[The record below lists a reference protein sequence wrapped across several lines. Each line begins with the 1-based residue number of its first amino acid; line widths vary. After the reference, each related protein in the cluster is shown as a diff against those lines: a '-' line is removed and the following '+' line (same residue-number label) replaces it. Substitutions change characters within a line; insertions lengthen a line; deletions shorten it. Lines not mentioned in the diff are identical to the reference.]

1 MVGYLVMIKIIKINS
16 IIKKNF
22 FEKIKKL
29 FIKNLKI
36 FQNNKNFTKKVSS
49 IVLSNKE
56 FNKIFCI
63 GYNKTGTTSMQKV
76 LRLYGYNLPNQQE
89 QERQL
94 SKPVFENNYTELIE
108 FCKEYDAFQDM
119 PFSQGLTYVAA
130 DALFPNSKFILTERD
145 SNDWFNSMT
154 TFHKKIFKIDDISKL
169 TEKDILQK
177 FTYLYPGYAHANIS
191 RLLAEFDGDQKV
203 IRWDKLYD
211 KKTYIEMYESRN
223 IEIKRFFTNSP
234 HKLLVIDISK
244 ESDTSRICEFLNIPL
259 SHSIKMPQENKT

>member
-1 MVGYLVMIKIIKINS
+1 
-16 IIKKNF
+16 
-22 FEKIKKL
+22 
-29 FIKNLKI
+29 
-36 FQNNKNFTKKVSS
+36 
-49 IVLSNKE
+49 
-56 FNKIFCI
+56 
-63 GYNKTGTTSMQKV
+63 MQKV

-154 TFHKKIFKIDDISKL
+154 SFHKKIFGIDDISQL
-169 TEKDILQK
+169 TENDILHK
-177 FTYLYPGYAHANIS
+177 FTYLYPGYSHAHIS
-191 RLLAEFDGDQKV
+191 RLLTEFDGDQKV

-234 HKLLVIDISK
+234 HKLLVIDITK

-259 SHSIKMPQENKT
+259 SNSIKMPQENKT